1 MREQR
6 LSRQNF
12 EKHSSNMEI
21 RNRRLY
27 SDSDSASFQMSFTEV
42 DVRRALVN
50 NYATQYYCV
59 GTKAQEYYTREDIEY
74 ILSSI
79 SVDLRN
85 SVGGKYSRDLALW
98 AFRLAERKGF
108 VIPVSSG
115 SNLYQLSEKLKNDA
129 VGQARREGSTF

>member
-1 MREQR
+1 
-6 LSRQNF
+6 
-12 EKHSSNMEI
+12 MEI

-27 SDSDSASFQMSFTEV
+27 EDSDSASFQMSFTEV

-74 ILSSI
+74 VLSSI

-85 SVGGKYSRDLALW
+85 SVGGKYAKDLAVW

-115 SNLYQLSEKLKNDA
+115 SNLYQLAEKIKIDA

>member
-1 MREQR
+1 
-6 LSRQNF
+6 
-12 EKHSSNMEI
+12 MEI

-27 SDSDSASFQMSFTEV
+27 EDSDSASFQMSFTEV

-50 NYATQYYCV
+50 NYAVQYYCV

-74 ILSSI
+74 ILSNISI
-79 SVDLRN
+79 DLKN